1 MAKGFK
7 QGGFDILV
15 WEIFRGA
22 GRQTGRELAKGL
34 EKQVKKRT
42 IDTDSSH
49 RKLVNRFN
57 LPGTFKGASS
67 KMYTLIDSFYNE
79 YVTTKALFQASIYL
93 QDDIDY
99 IERKLEFVSRLIFSE
114 AEERA
119 YDRLLTTW
127 TDYKEQAKNKK

>member
-7 QGGFDILV
+7 KGGFDILV
-15 WEIFRGA
+15 WEVFRGA
-22 GRQTGRELAKGL
+22 GRQTGRQLAKGF
-34 EKQVKKRT
+34 EQEVKKRT
-42 IDTDSSH
+42 LDSDSSH
-49 RKLVNRFN
+49 RKLVKRFT
-57 LPGTFKGASS
+57 LPGTFKGAAS

-79 YVTTKALFQASIYL
+79 YVSTKALFQSAMYL
-93 QDDIDY
+93 NDDINY

-127 TDYKEQAKNKK
+127 TDYKEQANNKK